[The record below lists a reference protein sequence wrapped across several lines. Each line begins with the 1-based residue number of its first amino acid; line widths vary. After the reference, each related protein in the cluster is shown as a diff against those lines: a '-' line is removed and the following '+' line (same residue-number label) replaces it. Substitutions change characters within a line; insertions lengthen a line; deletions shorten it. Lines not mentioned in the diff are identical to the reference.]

1 MYEQQ
6 DAVLR
11 HATADLLQRAPGHE
25 LRSPP
30 SKLFQN
36 ARETPVPPSA
46 TMKSVVDE
54 IAADEELEHANDFWK
69 FFLLPIAINVRARL
83 PSPGLKH

>member
-1 MYEQQ
+1 
-6 DAVLR
+6 
-11 HATADLLQRAPGHE
+11 
-25 LRSPP
+25 
-30 SKLFQN
+30 
-36 ARETPVPPSA
+36 
-46 TMKSVVDE
+46 MKSVVDE